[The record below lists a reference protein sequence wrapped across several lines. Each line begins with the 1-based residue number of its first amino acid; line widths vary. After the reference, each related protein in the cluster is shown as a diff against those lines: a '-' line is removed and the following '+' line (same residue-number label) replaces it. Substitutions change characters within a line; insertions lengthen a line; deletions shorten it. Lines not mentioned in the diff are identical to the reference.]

1 MKEDVEADSPR
12 VKRARRGL
20 LPVAVAM
27 TVVVLGMFLAYQRAM
42 REGERLDR
50 PVGNLTS
57 PSTEGAVGTSGT
69 GELPTIKGDDGPTV
83 VVAPAIIQELDTIT
97 GSVDGQ
103 QLIGRRVD
111 LHAIVQTV
119 PSDTAFWIGAG
130 DNRLLVVL
138 GRANRTGRAAQLGP
152 DSHHGI
158 SPVHADQQA
167 TISGSVQPLPKA
179 EEMRSWR
186 LTDSDYAEVLDRK
199 LYIRADTVT
208 THGHGAHGASRV
220 D

>member
-1 MKEDVEADSPR
+1 MRMKEDVEAGSSR
-12 VKRARRGL
+12 VKRPRRGL
-20 LPVAVAM
+20 LAVAVAM
-27 TVVVLGMFLAYQRAM
+27 SVVMLGMFLAYQRSV

-50 PVGNLTS
+50 PVGSLTS
-57 PSTEGAVGTSGT
+57 TTTEGAVGTSGT
-69 GELPTIKGDDGPTV
+69 GELSTTV
-83 VVAPAIIQELDTIT
+83 AVTPAIIQELDTIT

-119 PSDTAFWIGAG
+119 PSDSAFWIGAG

-138 GRANRTGRAAQLGP
+138 GRANRTGRAGQLGP
-152 DSHHGI
+152 DSHHGL
-158 SPVHADQQA
+158 SPVHTGQQA

-179 EEMRSWR
+179 EELRSWR

-208 THGHGAHGASRV
+208 TNGHGTHGASRA